1 MLPRACSRSL
11 LLLAALACLTPIAAR
26 AAPIT
31 EYVSVQPIDV
41 CPGGAGTTT
50 GCAPI
55 NSNGQNYATAPQGA
69 VGFIDPATK
78 INITDAIWAQAGI
91 SVTFEPAVQYPNG
104 GGFEAIQIASCA
116 ANGSDCMSPEFQS
129 LSQQPGIAG
138 NPPPVLSPIPPL
150 SANPTT
156 INMFFINQLVP
167 PSNQP
172 GTLYGLSWINNNGV
186 AISSNTLLGFGARV
200 DTLAHEIG
208 HDLDLDHATF
218 GAGAAN
224 NLMTAGNL
232 RTEPFG
238 TANALAQLA
247 AGTADQVLATQQAQT
262 LLSGF
267 LSPIPDVVTGVTDPP
282 GAGDFSVSF
291 HSNTGRANKSLS
303 ALTLAVPAGSFL
315 EAGTFQQLSNP
326 GDTPGLIAT
335 PSFAD
340 CTAGENVNAC
350 RSLTLAFSGTPFGGG
365 DNLDYTVGVCQQ
377 IAPGPP
383 LLCQTVP
390 LADLVGALE
399 NGTYTYQFSDGYQ
412 TTSVLQQSDG
422 GLIADSWDPDPTIA
436 SDIYDP
442 ALLLAANMGQLPCTP
457 TDGACPTLT
466 LADGSPLTEGGQ
478 VPEPPSAPLLLMG
491 VVLAIFIHRSRPSP
505 ADTRLCAA
513 QAARLGVPHRL
524 FEARLAQPVEDVI
537 NRRRIAEQTLQVALD
552 KSQSRV

>member
-1 MLPRACSRSL
+1 MLPRACSRAL
-11 LLLAALACLTPIAAR
+11 LLLPALVCLAPIAAR
-26 AAPIT
+26 AVPIT
-31 EYVSVQPIDV
+31 EYASVQPIDV
-41 CPGGAGTTT
+41 CTGAAGTTS

-55 NSNGQNYATAPQGA
+55 NNSGQNYATAQQGA

-91 SVTFEPAVQYPNG
+91 SVAFEPAVQYPNG
-104 GGFEAIQIASCA
+104 GSFETIQVASCA

-138 NPPPVLSPIPPL
+138 NPPPTLSPIPPL

-156 INMFFINQLVP
+156 LNMFFVNQLTP

-232 RTEPFG
+232 RTEPAG
-238 TANALAQLA
+238 TANALKQLA
-247 AGTADQVLATQQAQT
+247 AGTVDQLIATQQART

-291 HSNTGRANKSLS
+291 HSDTGRANESLS
-303 ALTLAVPAGSFL
+303 ALTLAVPAGTFL
-315 EAGTFQQLSNP
+315 EGGLDGGTFKQLSNP
-326 GDTPGLIAT
+326 GDTPGIVAT

-340 CTAGENVNAC
+340 CTVGENVNAC
-350 RSLTLAFSGTPFGGG
+350 QSLTLTFSGTPFGGG
-365 DNLDYTVGVCQQ
+365 DNLDYTVGVCQP
-377 IAPGPP
+377 IAPGSP
-383 LLCQTVP
+383 LLCQTVAV
-390 LADLVGALE
+390 ADLLAALA

-412 TTSVLQQSDG
+412 TTSTLQQSDG
-422 GLIADSWDPDPTIA
+422 ALTADSWDPDPTIA

-457 TDGACPTLT
+457 SDGTCPTLT
-466 LADGSPLTEGGQ
+466 LGDGSPLTEGGQ
-478 VPEPPSAPLLLMG
+478 PVPEPPSAPLLLTAVG
-491 VVLAIFIHRSRPSP
+491 LAIVVHRRAHRP
-505 ADTRLCAA
+505 R
-513 QAARLGVPHRL
+513 AR
-524 FEARLAQPVEDVI
+524 A
-537 NRRRIAEQTLQVALD
+537 
-552 KSQSRV
+552 